1 MPDRGRCNRLRRA
14 MESIPESGEAV
25 RGRPPGPGLGGAQ
38 LLGLLMRRLARAGLG
53 GAQDYRVSLPHTFTH
68 TYKARLKVASRTYGT
83 VCTPNFAKR
92 LEPPWHG
99 RVWAEP
105 ETTGGISSAHVHCS
119 RSLGLRCGDQ
129 LCAPKINWSIVFF
142 ICAITMLVSA
152 CPSCKKRTSL
162 SSVWTRALS
171 IAFSCRRS

>member
-129 LCAPKINWSIVFF
+129 HYIKCAPPKS
-142 ICAITMLVSA
+142 TG
-152 CPSCKKRTSL
+152 L
-162 SSVWTRALS
+162 SSFSSAQLPCWSRRALLVRNEPPFR
-171 IAFSCRRS
+171 ACGRGL